1 MAAAGDYACD
11 AAAHLGKVLLAKRDG
26 VEERGGRHHE
36 SVDDVRL
43 GDVLLELLVLD
54 ALHVIVVEALAG
66 ALARRSIDEVVVGVI
81 EDQVGARRAA
91 DVDEEDVEDDA
102 EVHGDVRRARL
113 AVDPP
118 VDAQV
123 AESELRREEL
133 ARRDPVDAPALVP
146 RNAALALAV
155 GGREG
160 VRGWR
165 GAWLRKPRAAL
176 VKRRLILL
184 DHAEQVVLDYL
195 PQLLV
200 NWAIL
205 PRQKL
210 ADEALDSVGQFADPR
225 TLVDT

>member
-1 MAAAGDYACD
+1 MPPMGAADGCSRRVRPGVHFRGVHLAAFGDYACD

-102 EVHGDVRRARL
+102 KVHRHVRRARL
-113 AVDPP
+113 AWP
-118 VDAQV
+118 VQ
-123 AESELRREEL
+123 REREGEG
-133 ARRDPVDAPALVP
+133 VW
-146 RNAALALAV
+146 
-155 GGREG
+155 GGRHT
-160 VRGWR
+160 
-165 GAWLRKPRAAL
+165 RKARA
-176 VKRRLILL
+176 
-184 DHAEQVVLDYL
+184 
-195 PQLLV
+195 
-200 NWAIL
+200 
-205 PRQKL
+205 
-210 ADEALDSVGQFADPR
+210 
-225 TLVDT
+225 